1 MVTVIPGFTLFGILN
16 LNSFFPGGTL
26 EVGEEDEEEEDD
38 DDDEE
43 LAPGASSAS
52 TATAF
57 ITSQPTASSTCLARD
72 ALKPISTHVRTASS
86 CLEFPALPPPPPP
99 PIFDEEDED
108 EDDDGGGGTNDDPP
122 LKDLEREL
130 LEEAFEDDRLG

>member
-26 EVGEEDEEEEDD
+26 ELGEEEEEDD

-52 TATAF
+52 TAIAF

-86 CLEFPALPPPPPP
+86 CLELPALPPPLPPP
-99 PIFDEEDED
+99 MFDEEDED
-108 EDDDGGGGTNDDPP
+108 EDGGGGGTNDDPP

-130 LEEAFEDDRLG
+130 LEEAFEDDKLG